1 MIEKICLSVISGGI
15 AREAAISVCGLI
27 EDEFDV
33 CMKKVTEKRAL
44 QNNN

>member
-1 MIEKICLSVISGGI
+1 MTEKICLAVNSGGI
-15 AREAAISVCGLI
+15 AREAAISVCGLT
-27 EDEFDV
+27 EDEFDL